1 MADERL
7 SEIMQILSEMW
18 RIVRELKARVD
29 AMERCLGRDGFN
41 VILDETHVPE
51 KHGLLGGKTLLST
64 GSGGVKRIIRHA
76 FCDQCGSML
85 VSGNIS
91 VCTECGRKLCQRCAA
106 RYNNRTFCVECL
118 QHLLRLN
125 KKDFKVLLSIANNHV
140 SIAQISECTGMVKKD
155 IIASV
160 SKLRSLRLI
169 YRRGISVFSRI
180 FVTDDGLS
188 VLGAYMQIYRE
199 DRDIV
204 ELLKKFALK
213 AVDYDGQQGNH

>member
-1 MADERL
+1 
-7 SEIMQILSEMW
+7 
-18 RIVRELKARVD
+18 
-29 AMERCLGRDGFN
+29 
-41 VILDETHVPE
+41 
-51 KHGLLGGKTLLST
+51 
-64 GSGGVKRIIRHA
+64 
-76 FCDQCGSML
+76 ML
-85 VSGNIS
+85 VSANIS
-91 VCTECGRKLCQRCAA
+91 VCTECGRKLCPRCAA
-106 RYNNRTFCVECL
+106 RDNNRTFCVECL
-118 QHLLRLN
+118 QHLLQLD
-125 KKDFKVLLSIANNHV
+125 KKDFKVLLSIANNRM
-140 SIAQISECTGMVKKD
+140 SIAEISECTGMVRED

-213 AVDYDGQQGNH
+213 AVDYNGQQGNH